1 VTILKTTYIVL
12 FPENMPSWLS
22 GLMHNTE
29 ETTTPTIAP
38 SPNSHH
44 ILSTDEIVDANFP
57 QKTEKVENEITEEKH
72 ASILSLLRGKDSIQ
86 TSMLELIQELA
97 KKKQD
102 IQQAAI
108 TLIQEQQNSDLLIK
122 VTRKL

>member
-1 VTILKTTYIVL
+1 
-12 FPENMPSWLS
+12 MPSWLS
-22 GLMHNTE
+22 GLIQNTD
-29 ETTTPTIAP
+29 ETTTLTAAPPPT
-38 SPNSHH
+38 SHH
-44 ILSTDEIVDANFP
+44 ISSTDKMVDKNIP
-57 QKTEKVENEITEEKH
+57 QKTERIDTEITEEKPTT
-72 ASILSLLRGKDSIQ
+72 ILSFLRGKDSIQ
-86 TSMLELIQELA
+86 TSVLELIRELA